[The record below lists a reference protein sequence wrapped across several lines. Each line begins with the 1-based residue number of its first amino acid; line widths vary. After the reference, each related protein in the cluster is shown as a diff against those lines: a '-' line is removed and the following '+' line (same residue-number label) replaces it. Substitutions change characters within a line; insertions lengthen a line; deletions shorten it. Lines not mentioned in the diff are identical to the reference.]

1 MTGKVQSCTA
11 TLTGISGDDN
21 ASKEVLLERA
31 DKINLILERWL
42 FLTESLKIPINH
54 LASTKTV
61 VRYKPT
67 NEFNW
72 FANHRNNLDSP
83 GWGKL
88 GGEGWLKVRQWNGC
102 GMVLPIP
109 GGGLGDPHCGLL
121 QIPFPYAPYKN
132 IMVNFCP

>member
-61 VRYKPT
+61 VRYQPT
-67 NEFNW
+67 NGFNW
-72 FANHRNNLDSP
+72 FANHRKYLLDSP

-88 GGEGWLKVRQWNGC
+88 GGVKGPAVELV
-102 GMVLPIP
+102 
-109 GGGLGDPHCGLL
+109 
-121 QIPFPYAPYKN
+121 
-132 IMVNFCP
+132 